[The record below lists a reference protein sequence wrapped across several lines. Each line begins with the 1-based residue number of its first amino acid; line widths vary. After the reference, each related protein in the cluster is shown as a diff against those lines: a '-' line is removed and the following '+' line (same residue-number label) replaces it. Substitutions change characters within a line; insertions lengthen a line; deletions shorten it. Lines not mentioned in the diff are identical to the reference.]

1 VSCKSFID
9 CVLQTHGWNQPS
21 SNEKDQNDVAPISPQ
36 IIDKLQQ
43 LKGSTGTIKHKQIE
57 KDVGFSY
64 CQVLGELIYAYIVC
78 CIDIGYALVF
88 LSRFST
94 APAKEH
100 YLALKGVCKYL
111 HCTKSWGL
119 VYWCM
124 TPVTSLPTVPLE
136 QLSLNTN
143 FPKIPAS
150 ELVGFVDAAHATD
163 TEKRRS
169 ITGWA
174 FCYAGAAIAYKS
186 KLQTVIAT
194 SSTEAEFVA
203 AVHAAKT
210 ARYL

>member
-1 VSCKSFID
+1 LLIGKINARVTTQNKGLGTCYNGIDLNQTRDYIKVSCESFID

-21 SNEKDQNDVAPISPQ
+21 PNEKDRHDVAPISPE

-43 LKGSTGTIKHKQIE
+43 LKGSTEETAEHKQIE

-64 CQVLGELIYAYIVC
+64 RQVLGELIYAYIVC
-78 CIDIGYALVF
+78 HVDIGYAVVF

-111 HCTKSWGL
+111 HRTKSWGL
-119 VYWCM
+119 VYWRM
-124 TPVTSLPTVPLE
+124 TPVTSLPAVSLE
-136 QLSLNTN
+136 QLSPDTN

-163 TEKRRS
+163 TEK
-169 ITGWA
+169 
-174 FCYAGAAIAYKS
+174 
-186 KLQTVIAT
+186 
-194 SSTEAEFVA
+194 
-203 AVHAAKT
+203 
-210 ARYL
+210 